1 MRQASDTTPR
11 LSLAEAASLLEEQF
25 DLAGDLTPLPSERDQ
40 NFRVK
45 TAAGPGFVL
54 KIAKSDERREVLE
67 LQNAAIAHLGRELE
81 DLAWPALRGTVRGAE
96 IAATPGEG
104 GRTYFARLF
113 SWIEGTPFA
122 HAAPH
127 DSKLLGSLG
136 RALARIDRSLEHFTH
151 PAMHRALHWD
161 LKRAHQAFRHAQL
174 LSAGQRALIEDPIV
188 AWRAI
193 SWPLLRHG
201 VIHGDAND
209 YNVLVRG
216 GEVAALLDFGDML
229 HSAVVC
235 DLGIGVAYAMLGKPD
250 PISAACKVIGEYH
263 REFPL
268 TAAEADAVFPLA
280 CSRLAMSV
288 CHSARNARDKSQD
301 PYQQVSAAPAWQLLA
316 DLAALPPGIA
326 RDACRGAAL
335 KERP

>member
-1 MRQASDTTPR
+1 MSSPDDTTPR
-11 LSLAEAASLLEEQF
+11 LSPAEAACLLEEQF
-25 DLAGDLTPLPSERDQ
+25 DLAGDLTSLPSERDQ
-40 NFRVK
+40 NFLVQTPVGSK
-45 TAAGPGFVL
+45 FVL

-67 LQNAAIAHLGRELE
+67 LQNAAIAYLRRDIP
-81 DLAWPALRGTVRGAE
+81 DLDWPALLGTVRGAQ
-96 IAATPGEG
+96 IAETRDEGE
-104 GRTYFARLF
+104 RTHFARLF
-113 SWIEGTPFA
+113 SWVEGIPFA

-136 RALARIDRSLEHFTH
+136 RTLARIDRSLERFTH

-161 LKRAHQAFRHAQL
+161 LKRADQAFRHAEL
-174 LSAGQRALIEDPIV
+174 LSAGQRALVEDHIG

-209 YNVLVRG
+209 YNVLVRA
-216 GEVAALLDFGDML
+216 GEIAALLDFGDMV

-235 DLGIGVAYAMLGKPD
+235 DLAIGVAYAMLGKRD
-250 PISAACKVIGEYH
+250 PLSAAGEVIGHYH
-263 REFPL
+263 RVLPL

-280 CSRLAMSV
+280 CARLAMSV
-288 CHSARNARDKSQD
+288 CYSTRNALDKSQD
-301 PYQQVSAAPAWQLLA
+301 PYQQISAAPAWQLLA
-316 DLAALPPGIA
+316 DLARLPPGFA

-335 KERP
+335 IGRP

>member
-1 MRQASDTTPR
+1 VSSPDDTTPR
-11 LSLAEAASLLEEQF
+11 LSLAQARSLLEEQF
-25 DLAGDLTPLPSERDQ
+25 DLAGGLTPLPSERDQ
-40 NFRVK
+40 NFCVT
-45 TAAGPGFVL
+45 TAAGSKFVL

-67 LQNAAIAHLGRELE
+67 LQNAAIGYLRRELE
-81 DLAWPALRGTVRGAE
+81 DLDWPALRATVRGAH
-96 IAATPGEG
+96 IAATRDEE
-104 GRTYFARLF
+104 GRTHFARLF
-113 SWIEGTPFA
+113 SWVEGTPFA
-122 HAAPH
+122 QAAPH

-136 RALARIDRSLEHFTH
+136 RALARTDRSLERFTH

-161 LKRAHQAFRHAQL
+161 LKQAHQAFRHAQL
-174 LSAGQRALIEDPIV
+174 LSAGQRALIEAHTG

-216 GEVAALLDFGDML
+216 GEVAALLDFGDMVY
-229 HSAVVC
+229 SAVVC
-235 DLGIGVAYAMLGKPD
+235 DLAIGVAYAMLGKRD
-250 PISAACKVIGEYH
+250 PISAACQIIGEYH
-263 REFPL
+263 RAFPL
-268 TAAEADAVFPLA
+268 TAPEADAVFPLA

-301 PYQQVSAAPAWQLLA
+301 AYQQVSAAPAWQLLA
-316 DLAALPPGIA
+316 DLAALPPGSA
-326 RDACRGAAL
+326 QDACRGAAL